1 MAHTYFLD
9 SEDVLKCRIL
19 NLKGEETHIG
29 VQFECSSKK
38 EDSKRSTRNQGS
50 TTAQNEDKAKKTKGP
65 TELEMHR
72 NNIRII
78 LDSSNAT
85 PIRAHGGIGYQC
97 CFCPEQY
104 PNPADL
110 KTHTI
115 QGHDTKTKRAF
126 MRGKTMAEYFVKLD
140 ITAMRCELCNSNVDS
155 LELLTSHLIDKHGKK
170 MYTDI
175 ESHILPFKFGDETLR
190 CVFCPNDFN
199 TFKVLQEHMNV
210 HFRNYI
216 CETCDSGFVTRN
228 MRRNHKK
235 THETGSFICSFCPKV
250 YDTALKQRAHE
261 KQVHRLPKLNLCAY
275 CNERFRD
282 FRQKV
287 KHLKDVHGVQRES
300 PKCKACE
307 RTFETMAA
315 LRLHIKRDH
324 LIQRPHKCSQCDMSF
339 YAKAQLKNHFVI
351 HSERRQCCQNKNQ
364 TTKAKTKINIEVED
378 VEPTKS
384 KNVFSN
390 STEDKRKNGS
400 ELVLEIRNKPV
411 PSRKG
416 HYMKKEIRH
425 HKENLNIILR
435 CSDATLI
442 RSRGNLGYT
451 CYFCDTSC
459 REASSLKQH
468 TRDNHTYKD
477 KPFIKGNNSNYF
489 VKLDITA
496 LHCKLCGQSIDQLE
510 QLSEHLMKIHEEP
523 LHTLTKSLMIPFK
536 FETEELKC
544 AVCSQE
550 FNNFH
555 SLLDH
560 MRKHYRNFICDVCD
574 EGYLSYN
581 SMKTHQ
587 LGHNVGEYTCKEC
600 NKLFSSTLKLKNHT
614 RVVHLG
620 IKRNKCGYCG
630 EKFAELNWKL
640 DHLEKVHGI
649 KKPEFKCTVCNKKFS
664 CSKSLRNHKRGFHL
678 MEKDQT
684 CPDCGLKFFQKHT
697 LKHHMTIHTGLRAF
711 KCAVCSK
718 AFSRRSTLREHMRI
732 HNNDRRFKCEH
743 CNMAFVQKCSWKGHM
758 RSKHEEDVT

>member
-1 MAHTYFLD
+1 MMETPNTLHSGMCRCCS
-9 SEDVLKCRIL
+9 SEGTFKDIKT
-19 NLKGEETHIG
+19 KYHWMGEEEVYAEMLTDCFDIKIQTPEDMDNGICEVCITQLRNAVNFKKQVLHTEE
-29 VQFECSSKK
+29 QFKRRLQGRDVKNPIKIESV
-38 EDSKRSTRNQGS
+38 EDPNDSDHLSDPDFTEEYEVPIKQ
-50 TTAQNEDKAKKTKGP
+50 EVEEKPKAKKRQAKP
-65 TELEMHR
+65 
-72 NNIRII
+72 
-78 LDSSNAT
+78 AT
-85 PIRAHGGIGYQC
+85 PRAKK
-97 CFCPEQY
+97 
-104 PNPADL
+104 A
-110 KTHTI
+110 KTE
-115 QGHDTKTKRAF
+115 
-126 MRGKTMAEYFVKLD
+126 AE
-140 ITAMRCELCNSNVDS
+140 S
-155 LELLTSHLIDKHGKK
+155 
-170 MYTDI
+170 
-175 ESHILPFKFGDETLR
+175 
-190 CVFCPNDFN
+190 
-199 TFKVLQEHMNV
+199 
-210 HFRNYI
+210 
-216 CETCDSGFVTRN
+216 
-228 MRRNHKK
+228 
-235 THETGSFICSFCPKV
+235 
-250 YDTALKQRAHE
+250 
-261 KQVHRLPKLNLCAY
+261 
-275 CNERFRD
+275 
-282 FRQKV
+282 
-287 KHLKDVHGVQRES
+287 
-300 PKCKACE
+300 
-307 RTFETMAA
+307 
-315 LRLHIKRDH
+315 
-324 LIQRPHKCSQCDMSF
+324 SQ
-339 YAKAQLKNHFVI
+339 Q
-351 HSERRQCCQNKNQ
+351 RRQSSQNKKVDNNQ
-364 TTKAKTKINIEVED
+364 TTKPKAKIKIEVED
-378 VEPTKS
+378 IEPIKP

-390 STEDKRKNGS
+390 STQGKEKNCS

-416 HYMKKEIRH
+416 HYMKKEIRQH
-425 HKENLNIILR
+425 QENLYTILR

-451 CYFCDTSC
+451 CYFCASSY

-510 QLSEHLMKIHEEP
+510 QLSEHLMKVHEEP
-523 LHTLTKSLMIPFK
+523 LHTLTKSLIIPFK
-536 FETEELKC
+536 FDTEELKC

-587 LGHNVGEYTCKEC
+587 HGHNIGEYTCKEC

-684 CPDCGLKFFQKHT
+684 CPDCGMKFFQKHT
-697 LKHHMTIHTGLRAF
+697 LKHHMTIHTGMRAF
-711 KCAVCSK
+711 QCAVCSK

-758 RSKHEEDVT
+758 RSKHGEDVT

>member
-1 MAHTYFLD
+1 MMETPNTLNSGMCRCCSSEGTFKDIKTQYHWMGEEEVYAEMLTDCFDIKIQTPEDMDNGICEVCITQLRNAVNFKKQVLHTEEQFKRRLQGRDVKNPIKIESAEDPID
-9 SEDVLKCRIL
+9 SDHLSDPDFTEEYEVPIKQELEEKPKAKKRQAKSATPRAKKAKTDAESSQR
-19 NLKGEETHIG
+19 EETHIG

-38 EDSKRSTRNQGS
+38 EDSKNKRS
-50 TTAQNEDKAKKTKGP
+50 TTAQNEEDKAKKTKGP

-110 KTHTI
+110 KTHTM
-115 QGHDTKTKRAF
+115 QGHDSKTKRTF

-140 ITAMRCELCNSNVDS
+140 ITALRCELCNSNVDS

-175 ESHILPFKFGDETLR
+175 DSHILPFKFGDETLR

-287 KHLKDVHGVQRES
+287 KHLKDVHGIQRES

-351 HSERRQCCQNKNQ
+351 HSGTRE
-364 TTKAKTKINIEVED
+364 
-378 VEPTKS
+378 
-384 KNVFSN
+384 FS
-390 STEDKRKNGS
+390 
-400 ELVLEIRNKPV
+400 
-411 PSRKG
+411 
-416 HYMKKEIRH
+416 
-425 HKENLNIILR
+425 
-435 CSDATLI
+435 
-442 RSRGNLGYT
+442 
-451 CYFCDTSC
+451 
-459 REASSLKQH
+459 
-468 TRDNHTYKD
+468 
-477 KPFIKGNNSNYF
+477 
-489 VKLDITA
+489 
-496 LHCKLCGQSIDQLE
+496 
-510 QLSEHLMKIHEEP
+510 
-523 LHTLTKSLMIPFK
+523 
-536 FETEELKC
+536 C
-544 AVCSQE
+544 AVCFKS
-550 FNNFH
+550 FG
-555 SLLDH
+555 
-560 MRKHYRNFICDVCD
+560 RKKT
-574 EGYLSYN
+574 LS
-581 SMKTHQ
+581 
-587 LGHNVGEYTCKEC
+587 
-600 NKLFSSTLKLKNHT
+600 
-614 RVVHLG
+614 
-620 IKRNKCGYCG
+620 
-630 EKFAELNWKL
+630 
-640 DHLEKVHGI
+640 D
-649 KKPEFKCTVCNKKFS
+649 
-664 CSKSLRNHKRGFHL
+664 
-678 MEKDQT
+678 
-684 CPDCGLKFFQKHT
+684 
-697 LKHHMTIHTGLRAF
+697 
-711 KCAVCSK
+711 
-718 AFSRRSTLREHMRI
+718 HMRI
-732 HNNDRRFKCEH
+732 HTDDRRYKCKH
-743 CNMAFVQKCSWKGHM
+743 CEMAFVQKSSLRGHM
-758 RSKHEEDVT
+758 RSNHSELNLN